1 MGPSRPGGAGALRPA
16 GGGGGEPGHRW
27 SASPAFV
34 AWGAVQS
41 STLWLPAFGSGVFV
55 GDFRFGPAGV
65 AASRHNILKF
75 FGHCNDFDREV
86 RKCLKEEY
94 IEKRNK
100 SREHGIAMRKRL
112 INLPEESE
120 K

>member
-65 AASRHNILKF
+65 AASR
-75 FGHCNDFDREV
+75 
-86 RKCLKEEY
+86 Y